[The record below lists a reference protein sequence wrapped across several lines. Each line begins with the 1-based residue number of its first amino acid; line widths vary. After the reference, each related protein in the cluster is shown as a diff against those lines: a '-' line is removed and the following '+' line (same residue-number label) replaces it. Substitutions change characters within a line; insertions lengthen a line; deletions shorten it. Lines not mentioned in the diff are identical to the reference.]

1 MSGDTPMKCEK
12 CNDNNAV
19 IHFTQVR
26 DGKVVSYNL
35 CQDCAEKLGMKGAN
49 FDSINQPAFAPEA
62 KSEVLN
68 ELAQGAEPGKA
79 DVCPFCGSTMD
90 DIKSSGRLGC
100 SQCYFTFENQ
110 VDVLLRR
117 IQGSSF
123 HVGRRTSKPESQ
135 TFNDQMMVRE
145 LKKKLNDAVKREDY
159 EKAAKLRD
167 EIQSIEK
174 RMEVS

>member
-1 MSGDTPMKCEK
+1 MKCEK
-12 CNDNNAV
+12 CKDQDAT

-35 CQDCAEKLGMKGAN
+35 CQECAGDAGMKGAK
-49 FDSINQPAFAPEA
+49 FDSSQQPMFAPEA
-62 KSEVLN
+62 KKEVLS
-68 ELAQGAEPGKA
+68 ELAHEAGAVG
-79 DVCPFCGSTMD
+79 DGHCPFCNSTLD
-90 DIKSSGRLGC
+90 DIKNSGRLGC

-123 HVGRRTSKPESQ
+123 HVGKRISRPEGKVYD
-135 TFNDQMMVRE
+135 NQMLVRE
-145 LKKKLNDAVKREDY
+145 LKKKLSESVKKEEY
-159 EKAAKLRD
+159 EKAAEIRD
-167 EIQSIEK
+167 EIRKLEK

>member
-1 MSGDTPMKCEK
+1 MKCEK
-12 CNDNNAV
+12 CNEKEAM

-35 CQDCAEKLGMKGAN
+35 CQGCAEKMGMKGAN
-49 FDSINQPAFAPEA
+49 FDSLNQPAFAPEA
-62 KSEVLN
+62 KNEVLS
-68 ELAQGAEPGKA
+68 ELAEEADSGADK
-79 DVCPFCGSTMD
+79 CPFCQSTMD

-123 HVGRRTSKPESQ
+123 HVGRRTSRPEGES
-135 TFNDQMMVRE
+135 FNDQMMVRE
-145 LKKKLNDAVKREDY
+145 LKKKLSEAVKREEY
-159 EKAAKLRD
+159 EKAAQLRD

>member
-1 MSGDTPMKCEK
+1 MKCEK
-12 CNDNNAV
+12 CNDKEAM

-35 CQDCAEKLGMKGAN
+35 CQNCAEKMGMKGAN
-49 FDSINQPAFAPEA
+49 FDSISQPAFAPEP
-62 KSEVLN
+62 KNDVLN
-68 ELAQGAEPGKA
+68 ELAKEAEGATTDK
-79 DVCPFCGSTMD
+79 CKFCGSTMD

-123 HVGRRTSKPESQ
+123 HVGRRTSKPEGQ
-135 TFNDQMMVRE
+135 AFNDQMLVRE
-145 LKKKLNDAVKREDY
+145 LKKKLNEAVKKEDY
-159 EKAAKLRD
+159 EKAATLRD
-167 EIQSIEK
+167 EINNIEK

>member
-1 MSGDTPMKCEK
+1 MKCEK
-12 CNDNNAV
+12 CNASNAV

-26 DGKVVSYNL
+26 EGKVVSYNL
-35 CQDCAEKLGMKGAN
+35 CQDCAEKLGMKGAK

-68 ELAQGAEPGKA
+68 ELAQDTGDGGR
-79 DVCPFCGSTMD
+79 DVCPFCRSTMD

-100 SQCYFTFENQ
+100 SQCYFAFENQ

-123 HVGRRTSKPESQ
+123 HVGRRTARPDSQ
-135 TFNDQMMVRE
+135 AFTDQMLVRE
-145 LKKKLNDAVKREDY
+145 LKKKLTDAVKREDY
-159 EKAAKLRD
+159 ERAAQLRD
-167 EIQSIEK
+167 EIQNIEK